1 MVGLKLMKAWI
12 IIWSRSVQKIFRMK
26 DYVIYYWVNKNKWF
40 IINGYRLN
48 LVYLLG
54 LKYKETFLA
63 NKMNKL
69 LLK

>member
-1 MVGLKLMKAWI
+1 MKVSLI
-12 IIWSRSVQKIFRMK
+12 ILSKSVLKIFRMK
-26 DYVIYYWVNKNKWF
+26 GCAIYYWVNKNKLF